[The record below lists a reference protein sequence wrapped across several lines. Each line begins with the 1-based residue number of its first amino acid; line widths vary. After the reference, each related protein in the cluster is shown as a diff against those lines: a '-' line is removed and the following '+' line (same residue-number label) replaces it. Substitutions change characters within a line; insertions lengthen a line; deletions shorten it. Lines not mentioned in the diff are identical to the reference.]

1 MKVKV
6 VRACALQWDIFVPGL
21 RAAPMRP
28 SVRRADR
35 VGPLTQLLKEIRST
49 CVCALHA
56 MRRCRRAESVSQ
68 CAHMWIT

>member
-35 VGPLTQLLKEIRST
+35 VGPLIQLLKEIRST
-49 CVCALHA
+49 CVCAC
-56 MRRCRRAESVSQ
+56 MQ
-68 CAHMWIT
+68 